1 MHPNDAYVHVDCV
14 AVNRGSDSTI
24 KRTRKT
30 MNTDKLIGAWSLISS
45 IQSRN
50 NVISKT
56 FGDPPAGQI
65 QYTDDGRMS
74 AFLMDPD
81 WSQTGRNALEESDR
95 FFAYAGRWEVNENM
109 VSHFIE
115 FSSVPKKIGT
125 TFVRYLKF
133 LSENEIELTTE
144 PETTKSGNVYKTKL
158 IWKRYIS
165 LNVLS

>member
-1 MHPNDAYVHVDCV
+1 
-14 AVNRGSDSTI
+14 
-24 KRTRKT
+24 

-50 NVISKT
+50 NVISRT
-56 FGDPPAGQI
+56 FGDPPSGQI

-81 WSQTGRNALEESDR
+81 WARTGKNAVEESDR
-95 FFAYAGRWEVNENM
+95 FFAYAGRWEVNENK

-115 FSSVPKKIGT
+115 FCSVPAKIGT

-144 PETTKSGNVYKTKL
+144 RETTKSGNVYETKL
-158 IWKRYIS
+158 IWRRHVL
-165 LNVLS
+165 LNAVS